1 MESIKEDLL
10 INFDQSSTTAG
21 NLNDI
26 QTRTGI
32 LLSYDTFIF
41 IFLRACIF
49 YLYLISSSIG
59 LNRRLDNCSL
69 MSKHERRKDE
79 GGKDAQRKNEQHTS
93 MSKQQMSRNKRTRQ
107 EDDNKSKEGFDDIAT
122 GNPSINNSTLLTSY
136 SRENS
141 SSDTCMYLKDLVLL
155 VGITKNFLLF
165 LHVYY
170 I

>member
-1 MESIKEDLL
+1 M
-10 INFDQSSTTAG
+10 
-21 NLNDI
+21 
-26 QTRTGI
+26 
-32 LLSYDTFIF
+32 
-41 IFLRACIF
+41 
-49 YLYLISSSIG
+49 YLISSSIG

-93 MSKQQMSRNKRTRQ
+93 MSKQQMSRNKKTRQ

-122 GNPSINNSTLLTSY
+122 GNPSINNSTPLTSY

-155 VGITKNFLLF
+155 VRITKIFCYFFTYIIPKFLF
-165 LHVYY
+165 ENKQKGCY